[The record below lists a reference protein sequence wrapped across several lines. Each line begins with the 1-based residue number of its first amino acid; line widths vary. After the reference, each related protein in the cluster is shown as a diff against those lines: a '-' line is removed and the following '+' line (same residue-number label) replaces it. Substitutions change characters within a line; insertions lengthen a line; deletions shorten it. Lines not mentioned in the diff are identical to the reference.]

1 MTKENIA
8 DKGQANSLWGGRFG
22 AGPAQIMEKINASI
36 DFDKILYAQ
45 DIRGSKAHCHMLIAQ
60 GIISAADGDKILAG
74 LDQVKD
80 EIEAGNFTYDAKLED
95 IHMHVES
102 RLTEIIGDAAGRLHT
117 ARSRNDQVATDF
129 KLWTRD
135 AMDQLD
141 GALKGLQLAL
151 VAKAQ
156 QHADVILPG
165 FTHLQSAQ
173 PVTFG
178 HHLLAYFEMF
188 TRDRDRLRDARE
200 RLNECPLG
208 AAALA
213 GTSFPIDRH
222 QTSAALDFRAPTANS
237 LDSVSDRDFALE
249 FLSGAAISA
258 IHISRLA
265 EEIVI
270 WSSAQFNFIDLSDK
284 FTTGSS
290 IMPQKRNPD
299 AAELCRAKAGRII
312 GALNS
317 LLIVMKGL
325 PLAYSKDMQEDKE
338 ATFDA
343 ANAFALIIAA
353 MTGMIDDMT
362 VNENAMKSSTE
373 NGFITA
379 TDLAD
384 WLVRVLDMPF
394 RNAHHVTGSLVALA
408 EKKGC
413 DLDGLTLAE
422 MQEVDAK
429 ITEDVFSV
437 LDVES
442 SVASRTSFGGTAP
455 DQVRRQVKAAKARIK

>member
-1 MTKENIA
+1 
-8 DKGQANSLWGGRFG
+8 
-22 AGPAQIMEKINASI
+22 MESI
-36 DFDKILYAQ
+36 E
-45 DIRGSKAHCHMLIAQ
+45 
-60 GIISAADGDKILAG
+60 
-74 LDQVKD
+74 V
-80 EIEAGNFTYDAKLED
+80 LE
-95 IHMHVES
+95 
-102 RLTEIIGDAAGRLHT
+102 
-117 ARSRNDQVATDF
+117 
-129 KLWTRD
+129 
-135 AMDQLD
+135 
-141 GALKGLQLAL
+141 
-151 VAKAQ
+151 
-156 QHADVILPG
+156 
-165 FTHLQSAQ
+165 
-173 PVTFG
+173 
-178 HHLLAYFEMF
+178 
-188 TRDRDRLRDARE
+188 
-200 RLNECPLG
+200 
-208 AAALA
+208 AALA
-213 GTSFPIDRH
+213 GYD
-222 QTSAALDFRAPTANS
+222 
-237 LDSVSDRDFALE
+237 
-249 FLSGAAISA
+249 
-258 IHISRLA
+258 
-265 EEIVI
+265 
-270 WSSAQFNFIDLSDK
+270 
-284 FTTGSS
+284 
-290 IMPQKRNPD
+290 
-299 AAELCRAKAGRII
+299 
-312 GALNS
+312 GAL
-317 LLIVMKGL
+317 LVVMKGL

-442 SVASRTSFGGTAP
+442 SVASRTSFGGSAP